1 MATYAFKVIDSQ
13 AEVTMALDVG
23 TFKNLETYLNEQGV
37 LGYQV
42 VGIIKTAIAWRI
54 ILQKTSTDP

>member
-1 MATYAFKVIDSQ
+1 MATYAFKVVDIQS
-13 AEVTMALDVG
+13 EVTMALDVG
-23 TFKNLETYLNEQGV
+23 TFKDLETYLNEQGL

-54 ILQKTSTDP
+54 VLQKASTDP